1 MIEILIAYLV
11 LGGLTAAAQGR
22 WRLPDLARS
31 TLIWPALLPGM
42 LRGDPSPLDAPA
54 LAAWQARIRAALT
67 SLDAAVRQSEAL
79 PDASTSRRL
88 LTTTSD
94 ELTAVATRH
103 AELEAVLQEP
113 DYDLTAA
120 RARVQAAAPHRQ
132 PALRQRVEHIE
143 RLLTAREALETQ
155 LEAGLA
161 RVMNLAA
168 RLHLAR
174 ATDAPIESL
183 NHRLEEISMTV
194 EGVVEAEEVL
204 GADLSM
210 PPEWSPEP
218 MPEHAAA
225 EDDALAAV
233 TEPDPE
239 ARTAFESAF
248 ETETDQP
255 LVHTREA
262 EHETPPGH
270 TRHSSWPMIAAILAL
285 TSASLFYRVLVLGA
299 LEQTSA
305 LFIGL
310 PAILAVFV
318 ALLPPGRSYTAML
331 LKITT
336 LLLLL
341 SGVLLAEGFIC
352 IVMAAPLFYAVGTFF
367 GVLLDMVRTDRITAR
382 VLIVSPLLLLSL
394 EGVHPALDTDRSE
407 AITVSRTT
415 ALSPAAVEAALA
427 ARPVFDDPLPLPLR
441 AGFPLPVSALGEGLA
456 PGDRR
461 LIHFAGGEGEPG
473 TLMLEVWSV
482 EPGRVVFGSVH
493 DSSHISHWLHWRSA
507 EVVWTEE
514 GDQTRVDWIMR
525 YDRALSPAL
534 WFAPTERLAVKLA
547 TRYLLDSLLDGRN
560 DA

>member
-11 LGGLTAAAQGR
+11 LGGLTAAAQDR
-22 WRLPDLARS
+22 WRISDIARS
-31 TLIWPALLPGM
+31 TLIWPTLLPGM
-42 LRGDPSPLDAPA
+42 LRGDPSPLDAPV

-67 SLDAAVRQSEAL
+67 SLEAAVQQSDAL
-79 PDASTSRRL
+79 PDDSASRHL
-88 LTTTSD
+88 LTTTSE
-94 ELTAVATRH
+94 ELTAVAKRH
-103 AELEAVLQEP
+103 AELESVLQEP
-113 DYDLTAA
+113 EYDLEAA
-120 RARVQAAAPHRQ
+120 RALVLSAPAHRQ
-132 PALRQRVEHIE
+132 PALQQRVVHIE
-143 RLLTAREALETQ
+143 RLFTAREALETQ

-174 ATDAPIESL
+174 ATDAPVDAL

-210 PPEWSPEP
+210 PPGWSPET
-218 MPEHAAA
+218 MPAREAA

-233 TEPDPE
+233 LEPDPE
-239 ARTAFESAF
+239 ARKTFDTAFNLEA
-248 ETETDQP
+248 DQP
-255 LVHTREA
+255 LVHTRSTEEDA
-262 EHETPPGH
+262 TKTPAK
-270 TRHSSWPMIAAILAL
+270 HSAWPMIATILAL

-318 ALLPPGRSYTAML
+318 ALLPPGRSYTALL
-331 LKITT
+331 LKVTT
-336 LLLLL
+336 LMLLL

-382 VLIVSPLLLLSL
+382 VLIVSPLLLLSM
-394 EGVHPALDTDRSE
+394 EGVHPAFDTDRSE
-407 AITVSRTT
+407 VITVSRTT
-415 ALSPAAVEAALA
+415 ALSPEAVEAALA

-441 AGFPLPVSALGEGLA
+441 AGFPLPVSALGEGLEL
-456 PGDRR
+456 GDRR
-461 LIHFAGGEGEPG
+461 LIHFAGGEGAPG
-473 TLMLEVWSV
+473 SLMLEVWSV
-482 EPGRVVFGSVH
+482 EPGRVVFGSVE

-507 EVVWTEE
+507 EVTWTED

-534 WFAPTERLAVKLA
+534 WFAPTERLAVTLA